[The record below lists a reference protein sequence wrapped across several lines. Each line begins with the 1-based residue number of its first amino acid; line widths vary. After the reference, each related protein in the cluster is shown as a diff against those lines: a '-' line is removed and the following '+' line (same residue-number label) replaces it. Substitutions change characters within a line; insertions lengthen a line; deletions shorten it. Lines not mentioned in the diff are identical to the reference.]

1 MDKLAP
7 RSNFEIFLGYV
18 GLIVAYVFIFGV
30 SLIVRCG
37 GLSVTWQ
44 NLAATNL
51 FIMAIILGAIFFKIR
66 MYRDNHHEYERGRA
80 NYMVDI
86 GPTEQKCYQLSLI
99 FAITAFIIWIDM
111 WFAVLPKLANNIFP
125 LLQ

>member
-7 RSNFEIFLGYV
+7 RSHFAIFLGWVGYV
-18 GLIVAYVFIFGV
+18 VAFVFIFGV

-37 GLSVTWQ
+37 GLSTTWQ
-44 NLAATNL
+44 RLAWASL
-51 FIMAIILGAIFFKIR
+51 FIMAVILGTIFLKIR